1 MEHRSITTVQEKEFG
16 HELMTKLDGRRFPV
30 SGQWELTC
38 RCNLRCVMCYTDCFN
53 TPDRLR
59 EELSFHEIVRIMDEI
74 QEAGCLEITLTGGEP
89 LARKGFFGHLRLC
102 EAERLLDH
110 SVHQRDDGHRTP
122 RRVLD
127 AVSARDDRDQLPWPD
142 QAVF

>member
-1 MEHRSITTVQEKEFG
+1 MERRSITTVQEKEFG

-89 LARKGFFGHLRLC
+89 LARKDF
-102 EAERLLDH
+102 LDIYAYAK
-110 SVHQRDDGHRTP
+110 Q
-122 RRVLD
+122 
-127 AVSARDDRDQLPWPD
+127 
-142 QAVF
+142 